1 MESFDAWLVS
11 KQKIKL
17 EQKVIFFRLLATM
30 VGAGLSIM
38 KAITILGKQEK
49 NVLLQKAYDHI
60 IAGIK
65 SGKSLSQT
73 LREYGENF
81 SDSECSIIES

>member
-1 MESFDAWLVS
+1 MSDFLILDTKNEELKSAEKSSFSMDSFDAWLLS

-38 KAITILGKQEK
+38 KSISILEKQEK
-49 NVLLQKAYDHI
+49 NVLLQKAYGNI
-60 IAGIK
+60 ITGIK
-65 SGKSLSQT
+65 S
-73 LREYGENF
+73 
-81 SDSECSIIES
+81 